1 MIAFSK
7 ARGIPNTRGGQTRVT
22 RIEPTDPYGSVFS
35 GRVAMGG
42 TGPAGTH

>member
-7 ARGIPNTRGGQTRVT
+7 AIGIPNTRGGQTRVT